1 MRNAL
6 MHIRNCE
13 VPTDMKQM
21 AKGVMQQHK
30 RLDKISLK
38 QKRMRNKLMHIRNCD
53 VPTDV
58 KQMAKGV
65 MLARPTFAA
74 CLN

>member
-13 VPTDMKQM
+13 VPTDVKQM

-30 RLDKISLK
+30 RLDKMSETK
-38 QKRMRNKLMHIRNCD
+38 EDEK
-53 VPTDV
+53 
-58 KQMAKGV
+58 
-65 MLARPTFAA
+65 
-74 CLN
+74 

>member
-1 MRNAL
+1 VPLPQEKALARNILYNIKDLIKFLKQKKMRIKL

-13 VPTDMKQM
+13 
-21 AKGVMQQHK
+21 
-30 RLDKISLK
+30 
-38 QKRMRNKLMHIRNCD
+38 

-74 CLN
+74 